1 MITGAAKAKVDAIWQ
16 KMWEGGITNPIEV
29 ISQLTYLMFMRSLDE
44 REFEAES
51 MEAVLGVPQ
60 KHIFPETYRNAYGVE
75 IPGSEMRWS
84 RFKDK
89 ASEEM
94 YRIVDQ
100 CVFPFIK
107 DMGGDS
113 AFSKAMEGATFGFP
127 AGKTSL
133 LEKAVDGVEELLV
146 GFEDNIGDLGDLY
159 EYMLSKLSTAGTNG
173 QFRTPKHIR
182 DMMVAMIDPKPGE
195 FICDPACGT
204 AGFLISSAEHIRGNY
219 EASMSEADWNCFTG
233 ANGALPQFTG
243 FEMDQTMLR
252 ISTMNLMLHGAEAPD
267 VRYLDSISKNNTV
280 RGQYDVIL
288 ANPPFTGS
296 VDVEDIDKSLRAI
309 VDSKQTELLFVAL
322 FLRMLK
328 LGGRCACIVPNG
340 VLFRSNSK
348 AYGQLRKE
356 LVENQKLE
364 AIIYMP
370 SGVFKPYSGVST
382 AVLVFT
388 KTDAGGTENVWLYNM
403 EADGYTLDDKR
414 DLNEKHNDIPDIL
427 ERWAHLDK
435 EKGRARTEK
444 SFVVPKAEIVE
455 NDYDF
460 SFNKYTETQYERIE
474 YPPTE
479 EILADLA
486 KLNKQIFEGLDEL
499 KNMLA
504 GDFDD

>member
-1 MITGAAKAKVDAIWQ
+1 
-16 KMWEGGITNPIEV
+16 
-29 ISQLTYLMFMRSLDE
+29 
-44 REFEAES
+44 
-51 MEAVLGVPQ
+51 
-60 KHIFPETYRNAYGVE
+60 
-75 IPGSEMRWS
+75 
-84 RFKDK
+84 
-89 ASEEM
+89 
-94 YRIVDQ
+94 
-100 CVFPFIK
+100 
-107 DMGGDS
+107 
-113 AFSKAMEGATFGFP
+113 
-127 AGKTSL
+127 
-133 LEKAVDGVEELLV
+133 
-146 GFEDNIGDLGDLY
+146 
-159 EYMLSKLSTAGTNG
+159 
-173 QFRTPKHIR
+173 
-182 DMMVAMIDPKPGE
+182 
-195 FICDPACGT
+195 
-204 AGFLISSAEHIRGNY
+204 
-219 EASMSEADWNCFTG
+219 MSETDWNCFTG
-233 ANGALPQFTG
+233 TNGAPPQFTG

-340 VLFRSNSK
+340 VLFRSDRN
-348 AYGQLRKE
+348 AYRQLRNE

-388 KTDAGGTENVWLYNM
+388 KTDAGGTENVWFYNM

-414 DLNEKHNDIPDIL
+414 DLDERHNDIPDIL

-435 EKGRARTEK
+435 EIDRARTEK
-444 SFVVPKAEIVE
+444 SFIVPKAEIVD

-486 KLNKQIFEGLDEL
+486 KLNSQISEGLNEL

-504 GDFDD
+504 GDLND